1 MTLRHN
7 LFVASLFALAL
18 CAGAAESVYYVSK
31 AGSNADGLTWAT
43 AFNHPQDAVNAAEAA
58 SNPDGARIVIADDT
72 YTVKNSS
79 DASVITISAGR
90 ITLEPQNAGGFG
102 VILNGGTT
110 VPTASPFIRR
120 VLTIGANLSD
130 VTVSGLVLTNG
141 AMTYNKGLLASCV
154 LAQSGTISNC
164 RIYGFSRRR
173 CTFCQFSGTTLVS
186 NCLIAGADKED
197 YYASMS
203 QTDVG
208 VRLKDSAQ
216 IVDSTIENFRSQRQA
231 NGIMSGIRLMDSG
244 TALRRCVVRGIRE
257 IGSPAFDS
265 SVTVGWGASTG
276 GAIYADAGTIE
287 DCVVT
292 NNHVFGKG
300 GGIYVAGNATIR
312 NCVFWNNKATSTG
325 NDIFIVS
332 GKKPTITGTAASDL
346 ADDENGN
353 TNLDPTAPFS
363 VSGNENVGIAPFAVT
378 FRTADG
384 DASATWD
391 FGDGAT
397 GTGASPAHTYE
408 TPGVY
413 TVSRTAGGATV
424 ARTGYIIATGPTLY
438 VSKTGSA
445 TPPYDTEAK
454 AARHP
459 QDAIDIARAGAAV
472 VIGDGTYAVRGA
484 NDYSVMEINRGGV
497 AIRSANGRGSVFIDG
512 GTGDPA
518 NGRVRRSLIIGA
530 GLSDISLSGLVLSN
544 GVMVYVTQCYPSAIL
559 ALSGT
564 ISDTDIDV
572 YCNQRGQCVDFGGT
586 LVYTNGN
593 FSRRRAI
600 THAPNN
606 SDAALN
612 VRDSAKVIGVKF
624 HHITNVQYA
633 DLVTAPIRIVSA
645 NAVIRNC
652 LFHGI
657 TSGLTTATTMKGGA
671 LYASAGTVENC
682 TFYNN
687 KSYGY
692 GGAVYL
698 NSPSVVFRNNIV
710 WGNTA
715 TVADGGNDIYA
726 AGSDY
731 SGCSHSC
738 ASDLAAGV
746 NGNVS
751 SAPVFADAANGDFS
765 LDDTSPVCID
775 AGADQPWMAGATDLA
790 GNPRLFGSAVDM
802 GAYEVQT
809 TSSTLS
815 ADFSV
820 SSASS
825 FGPAPFTASFLA
837 SVGGDA
843 TGVSYAWDFGDGST
857 LPASADNAAP
867 SHAFAAVGAYNVT
880 LTVSKDGFADLD
892 VCKTNCIVVVGD
904 ICHVAPGSDGTPP
917 YDTWAKATSNL
928 QAAVALRPPTVLA
941 TNGTYTLDYSTS
953 FLGVEIASATRVV
966 SVEGPDVTFIDSGIA
981 KQPSDTTAMRRLAT
995 LSADGAVLD
1004 GFTLVRA
1011 LPPAVYATAGTLRN
1025 CVISNYWTTYTSPL
1039 NYFLGSSM
1047 ASNCVF
1053 DAKRGTWEYVNAT
1066 ATAAYVGE
1074 NASLVSCEVKN
1085 VTWSHGNANNGSHGA
1100 IYALGNATLRNCFV
1114 HDVSYSM
1121 RVTLT
1126 NGPGI
1131 RLNGNAAAENCTVR
1145 KCWSRYNPPGGI
1157 MVVSSGAAVRNCVS
1171 YGNTGGTG
1179 DGTVSIDAFFLA
1191 RPAAFENN
1199 LLGVATLPANAG
1211 NCIVGEDP
1219 VFALGGRGCELG
1231 AGSPCHDAGVR
1242 LDWMRGATDIDG
1254 RRRAYGRPDIGCWE
1268 LPYGSHTIF
1277 SLK

>member
-1 MTLRHN
+1 MIVRHN
-7 LFVASLFALAL
+7 LVIAPLLAISL
-18 CAGAAESVYYVSK
+18 CASAAETIYYVSK
-31 AGSNADGLTWAT
+31 AGDGSDGLSWAT
-43 AFNHPQDAVNAAEAA
+43 AFTHPQDAVDAAEAA
-58 SNPDGARIVIADDT
+58 ANPDGARVVIADDT
-72 YTVKNSS
+72 YTVKNAS
-79 DASVITISAGR
+79 DASVVTISAGG

-102 VILNGGTT
+102 VILNGGTAI
-110 VPTASPFIRR
+110 PDASPYIRR
-120 VLTIGANLSD
+120 VLTIGASLSD

-154 LAQSGTISNC
+154 LAKSGTITGC
-164 RIYGFSRRR
+164 RIYGYCRRR
-173 CTFCQFSGTTLVS
+173 CAFCELTGNTLVS
-186 NCLIAGADKED
+186 NCLISGADKED
-197 YYASMS
+197 FYASMS
-203 QTDVG
+203 GTDVG

-216 IVDSTIENFRSQRQA
+216 IVDSTIENFRSHRQA
-231 NGIMSGIRLMDSG
+231 NGIMSGIHLMNSG

-257 IGSPAFDS
+257 IGSPAFDGS
-265 SVTVGWGASTG
+265 ETTGWGASTG
-276 GAIYADAGTIE
+276 GAIYAAAGTIE

-292 NNHVFGKG
+292 NNHVFGRG
-300 GGIYVAGNATIR
+300 GGIYVAGSVTIR
-312 NCVFWNNKATSTG
+312 DCVFWDNKATAAG
-325 NDIFIVS
+325 NDIFIPS
-332 GKKPTITGTAASDL
+332 GKNPTITGTTATDL

-363 VSGNENVGIAPFAVT
+363 VSGNENVGIVPFAVT
-378 FRTADG
+378 FRAADG

-397 GTGASPAHTYE
+397 GTGATPAHTYE

-413 TVSRTAGGATV
+413 TVSRTVGGATV
-424 ARTGYIIATGPTLY
+424 ARTGYITATGPTLY

-445 TPPYDTEAK
+445 TPPYDTVAK

-459 QDAIDIARAGAAV
+459 QDAIDLARAGTAV
-472 VIGDGTYAVRGA
+472 VIGDGTYAVRDA
-484 NDYSVMEINRGGV
+484 KDYSVMEINRSGI

-512 GTGDPA
+512 GTGEPA

-530 GLSDISLSGLVLSN
+530 GLSDVSLSGLVLTN
-544 GVMVYVTQCYPSAIL
+544 GFMTYVTQCYPSAIL

-564 ISDTDIDV
+564 IFDTDIDV
-572 YCNQRGQCVDFGGT
+572 YCNRRSQCVDFGGT

-593 FSRRRAI
+593 FSRRR
-600 THAPNN
+600 TSTNAPNN
-606 SDAALN
+606 NDAALN
-612 VRDSAKVIGVKF
+612 IRGAAKVIGVKF
-624 HHITNVQYA
+624 HHIANVQYK

-645 NAVIRNC
+645 DAVIRNC

-657 TSGLTTATTMKGGA
+657 TSGLTTASTMKGGA

-682 TFYNN
+682 TFYGN

-698 NSPSVVFRNNIV
+698 SSPSVVFRNNIV

-726 AGSDY
+726 AGDY

-751 SAPVFADAANGDFS
+751 SAPTFADAANGDLS
-765 LDDTSPVCID
+765 LEDTSPVCID
-775 AGADQPWMAGATDLA
+775 AGSDQPWMVGATDLT

-809 TSSTLS
+809 ASSTLS

-825 FGPAPFTASFLA
+825 FGPAPFSASFLA

-843 TGVSYAWDFGDGST
+843 TGVSYAWDFGDGSS
-857 LPASADNAAP
+857 LPASAANAAP
-867 SHAFAAVGAYNVT
+867 SHTYTAVGAYNVT
-880 LTVSKDGFADLD
+880 LTVSKSGFADLD

-904 ICHVAPGSDGTPP
+904 VCHVAPGSAGTPP

-928 QAAVALRPPTVLA
+928 QAAVALRPATVLA

-981 KQPSDTTAMRRLAT
+981 RQPSETSAMRRLAT

-1025 CVISNYWTTYTSPL
+1025 CVVSNYWTTYTSPF
-1039 NYFLGSSM
+1039 NYFIGTSV

-1053 DAKRGTWEYVNAT
+1053 DAKRGTWEYVNAN
-1066 ATAAYVGE
+1066 ATAAYVGGD
-1074 NASLVSCEVKN
+1074 AALVSCEVRN
-1085 VTWSHGNANNGSHGA
+1085 VTWSHGNANDTGHGA

-1121 RVTLT
+1121 RATIT

-1131 RLNGNAAAENCTVR
+1131 RLGGNAIAENCTVR
-1145 KCWSRYNPPGGI
+1145 RCWSRHNPPGGI
-1157 MVVSSGAAVRNCVS
+1157 MVVSSGATVRNCVS

-1179 DGTVSIDAFFLA
+1179 EGVVSIDAHFRA
-1191 RPAAFENN
+1191 RPAACENS
-1199 LLGVATLPANAG
+1199 LFGVATLPANAE

-1219 VFALGGRGCELG
+1219 VFALSGRGCELG
-1231 AGSPCHDAGVR
+1231 ARSPCHDSGVR
-1242 LDWMRGATDIDG
+1242 LDWMCGATDIDG
-1254 RRRAYGRPDIGCWE
+1254 KRRTYGRPDIGCWE
-1268 LPYGSHTIF
+1268 LPYGKHTVLE
-1277 SLK
+1277 LK